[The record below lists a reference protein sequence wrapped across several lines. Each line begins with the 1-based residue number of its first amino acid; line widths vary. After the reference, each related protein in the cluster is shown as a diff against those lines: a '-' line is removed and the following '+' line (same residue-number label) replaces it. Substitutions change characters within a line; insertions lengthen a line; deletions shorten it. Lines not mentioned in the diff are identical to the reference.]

1 MTKLVA
7 PITERDHVLGEL
19 DARVALLEYGDYE
32 CPFCGRAYPILK
44 EVLRRAGSAVCFVFR
59 NFPLSE
65 VHPHALIAAQAA
77 EAAAAEGMFWPMH
90 DALYE
95 NQHALELD
103 DILGYAA
110 VLSLDVERM
119 RAEIEG
125 GVYRERVRQDFRS
138 GVRSGVNGTPAF
150 YIDGYRFD
158 GAWDAETLTAA
169 LEIAGRDKYAFG
181 AARP

>member
-1 MTKLVA
+1 
-7 PITERDHVLGEL
+7 
-19 DARVALLEYGDYE
+19 
-32 CPFCGRAYPILK
+32 
-44 EVLRRAGSAVCFVFR
+44 
-59 NFPLSE
+59 
-65 VHPHALIAAQAA
+65 
-77 EAAAAEGMFWPMH
+77 
-90 DALYE
+90 
-95 NQHALELD
+95 
-103 DILGYAA
+103 